1 TPAECPDVNR
11 LAVRIVPAYAK
22 YLLEIFEN
30 KAKSIENKQ
39 RFYERILKKIE
50 QLEGEEKT
58 FLLLKMFL
66 KKMFDFKKKFKRY
79 FIKIKNKF

>member
-1 TPAECPDVNR
+1 MSEFSMLDE
-11 LAVRIVPAYAK
+11 IEK

-50 QLEGEEKT
+50 QLEGEENT

>member
-1 TPAECPDVNR
+1 
-11 LAVRIVPAYAK
+11 
-22 YLLEIFEN
+22 
-30 KAKSIENKQ
+30 
-39 RFYERILKKIE
+39 LKKIE

>member
-1 TPAECPDVNR
+1 MSEFSMLDE
-11 LAVRIVPAYAK
+11 IEK

-66 KKMFDFKKKFKRY
+66 KKMFDFKNEIENELYKKVNLILFKS
-79 FIKIKNKF
+79 